1 MVRKQPIQQVLD
13 GIGSILL
20 LAVSVTRT
28 DQSPDDQILRIKKE
42 LLTSDYLHNEIK
54 LPIVIP

>member
-20 LAVSVTRT
+20 LGVSVTRT